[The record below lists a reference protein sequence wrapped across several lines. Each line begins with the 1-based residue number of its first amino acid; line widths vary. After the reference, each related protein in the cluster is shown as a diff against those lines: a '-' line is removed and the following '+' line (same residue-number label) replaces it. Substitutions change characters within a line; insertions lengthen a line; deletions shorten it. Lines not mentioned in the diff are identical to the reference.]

1 MRIYKF
7 YFVCKQWTK
16 AYSTAQYAMINYR
29 RQWRLNVVT
38 IAIVNVSKLEIW
50 RNVKFTL
57 QTQLYNCKFLLNNLT
72 HSLACIEDWLLVKT
86 SCPSCRKALTLIDL
100 VPNVPIQ
107 RYNY

>member
-38 IAIVNVSKLEIW
+38 IAIVNVSRPEIW
-50 RNVKFTL
+50 RNVKFTSKRN
-57 QTQLYNCKFLLNNLT
+57 YIIVNFFL
-72 HSLACIEDWLLVKT
+72 I
-86 SCPSCRKALTLIDL
+86 I
-100 VPNVPIQ
+100 
-107 RYNY
+107 